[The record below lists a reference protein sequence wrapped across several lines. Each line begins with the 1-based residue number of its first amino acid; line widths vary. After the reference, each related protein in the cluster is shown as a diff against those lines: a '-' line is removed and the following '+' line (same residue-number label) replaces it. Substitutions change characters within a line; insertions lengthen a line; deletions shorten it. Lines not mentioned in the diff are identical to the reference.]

1 MPKNKTRQLPRS
13 GERLRGDRP
22 LSPDAATAAPPKTRL
37 TVAVILFLTAIACPF
52 AAAAVITSDAPARWK
67 TAAGLLVFPIP
78 EMFDFSAIAIL
89 GKPGFAYL
97 KSRAGAWFRKHGP
110 PATVGR
116 TRYRIGIVMFVLP
129 LFFGW
134 INPYVGELHSRIQH
148 PPGCREHGRG
158 LCCFLPAFSSW
169 AGISGTRCGRC
180 FMNRATA
187 RIPSADE

>member
-1 MPKNKTRQLPRS
+1 MPKNNTRRLPRS

-134 INPYVGELHSRIQH
+134 INPYVANYIPEYNTHRVAVNLAGDVL
-148 PPGCREHGRG
+148 
-158 LCCFLPAFSSW
+158 FLASFFVLGGDFW
-169 AGISGTRCGRC
+169 DKVRAL
-180 FMNRATA
+180 FLNRATA

>member
-1 MPKNKTRQLPRS
+1 MAL
-13 GERLRGDRP
+13 
-22 LSPDAATAAPPKTRL
+22 
-37 TVAVILFLTAIACPF
+37 ILFLTAIACPF
-52 AAAAVITSDAPARWK
+52 AAAAVMASDAPIKWK

-97 KSRAGAWFRKHGP
+97 KSRVWAWFKKHGP

-134 INPYVGELHSRIQH
+134 INPYVASYIPEYSTHRVAVNLAGDLLFLTSFFVL
-148 PPGCREHGRG
+148 GGDFWDKVRG
-158 LCCFLPAFSSW
+158 LFLHQ
-169 AGISGTRCGRC
+169 
-180 FMNRATA
+180 ATA
-187 RIPSADE
+187 RIPSADG